1 MPNVN
6 SNGKFGTSMDSSQ
19 LIEIRRKYAGVR
31 MMTINNSTN
40 SPNAKPRFN
49 QDKFNR
55 EPATNGAT
63 DFYFARGLNTVFSR
77 IGAAK

>member
-19 LIEIRRKYAGVR
+19 LIEIRRKYASVR
-31 MMTINNSTN
+31 MMINNNPNN

-55 EPATNGAT
+55 EGHTNGAA
-63 DFYFARGLNTVFSR
+63 DFYFARGLSTVFGRFGSS
-77 IGAAK
+77 K

>member
-19 LIEIRRKYAGVR
+19 LIEIRRKYASVR
-31 MMTINNSTN
+31 MMINNNPNN

-55 EPATNGAT
+55 EGNTTGDA
-63 DFYFARGLNTVFSR
+63 DFYFARGLSTVFGRFGSS
-77 IGAAK
+77 K

>member
-19 LIEIRRKYAGVR
+19 LIEIRRKYASVR
-31 MMTINNSTN
+31 MMINNNPDN

-55 EPATNGAT
+55 EPATNGAA

-77 IGAAK
+77 FGAAK